1 MVYLANI
8 LPTLITIIATMTVH
22 PNILKKVKYI
32 TTRQAKARMPR
43 CLLSAKNKVCDIIRR
58 VIDPIAAPRASK
70 FVVQTILEK
79 VGPLYTERFIQ
90 NEIRKYIKRKRHAVN
105 SNTKNYWSKCVN
117 VRCGMYVNPKKLH
130 LGENSNV
137 ADIDLALRKANQ
149 GMALKNTRVLVLTPL
164 SEFDDRCLASLI
176 RVLERHHAIY
186 TTATVDRTTG
196 FHNF

>member
-22 PNILKKVKYI
+22 PNILKKVKSI

-43 CLLSAKNKVCDIIRR
+43 CLLSAKNKVYDIIRR

-90 NEIRKYIKRKRHAVN
+90 NENQY
-105 SNTKNYWSKCVN
+105 
-117 VRCGMYVNPKKLH
+117 KL
-130 LGENSNV
+130 L
-137 ADIDLALRKANQ
+137 NQ
-149 GMALKNTRVLVLTPL
+149 
-164 SEFDDRCLASLI
+164 
-176 RVLERHHAIY
+176 
-186 TTATVDRTTG
+186 
-196 FHNF
+196 